1 MSHTAHIET
10 KLMDAACI
18 EKACERLGIS
28 CALNSSAKFY
38 DGEIHNGTVVKING
52 WRYPIVI
59 SENGTVHMDNFN
71 GSWGN
76 ITDFNTLKMYYGAEK
91 AKKEARKKG
100 YRCREEKVGDKLKVH
115 IFTN

>member
-10 KLMDAACI
+10 KLMDASCI
-18 EKACERLGIS
+18 EKACERLGLS
-28 CALNSSAKFY
+28 CKLNSSAKFY
-38 DGEIHNGTVVKING
+38 DGEVHTGTVVKIDG

-59 SENGTVHMDNFN
+59 SENGTVHMDNYN

-76 ITDFNTLKMYYGAEK
+76 ISDFNKLKMYYGAEK